1 VAKLH
6 FAMLVEEEGE
16 GVHLMA
22 LGQAL
27 ALPCVCPVVVAA
39 AAVAAVLQ
47 LARHEGCVLAC
58 AQVT

>member
-1 VAKLH
+1 
-6 FAMLVEEEGE
+6 MLVEEEGE

-27 ALPCVCPVVVAA
+27 PYVCPVVAAAA

>member
-6 FAMLVEEEGE
+6 FAMLVEEEEE

-22 LGQAL
+22 SGQ
-27 ALPCVCPVVVAA
+27 ALPCVCPVVVAAA

>member
-1 VAKLH
+1 
-6 FAMLVEEEGE
+6 MLVEEEGE

-27 ALPCVCPVVVAA
+27 PYVCPVAA
-39 AAVAAVLQ
+39 AAVAAELQ

>member
-22 LGQAL
+22 LGQ

>member
-16 GVHLMA
+16 GEHLMA

-27 ALPCVCPVVVAA
+27 PCVCLVVAA
-39 AAVAAVLQ
+39 AAAVLQ

>member
-1 VAKLH
+1 MAKLH

-27 ALPCVCPVVVAA
+27 PYVCPVAA
-39 AAVAAVLQ
+39 AAVAAELQ

>member
-1 VAKLH
+1 MAKLH

-27 ALPCVCPVVVAA
+27 PCVCLVVAAA

>member
-1 VAKLH
+1 MAKLH

-27 ALPCVCPVVVAA
+27 PCVCPVVAPAA
-39 AAVAAVLQ
+39 AAAAVLQ